1 MFNKILIYLKKF
13 DWILF
18 AAILLLI
25 CFGLAEIYSIAL
37 SQTSPDLWQFKK
49 QLLFVVI
56 GIMLLF
62 LLSFIDY
69 YNLRSFSNHLY
80 IFGTLMLVG
89 VLIFGKT
96 VRGTTAWFEF
106 QGISLQPVEF
116 VKIILIIF
124 LARYFSG
131 VSIKV
136 APLKHLL
143 LSGLGC
149 LFFVILVLRQP
160 DFGSA
165 LILFLFWTAMIVIDN
180 CV

>member
-1 MFNKILIYLKKF
+1 
-13 DWILF
+13 
-18 AAILLLI
+18 
-25 CFGLAEIYSIAL
+25 
-37 SQTSPDLWQFKK
+37 
-49 QLLFVVI
+49 
-56 GIMLLF
+56 
-62 LLSFIDY
+62 
-69 YNLRSFSNHLY
+69 
-80 IFGTLMLVG
+80 MLVG

-136 APLKHLL
+136 APLKHLI

-149 LFFVILVLRQP
+149 LFFVILVLKQP

-165 LILFLFWTAMIVIDN
+165 LILFLLWDSMKEAFLIIGQ
-180 CV
+180 